1 MIAKSNSSTDSES
14 ESTPSTST
22 AFLEGSPL
30 SADEL
35 YQLTLYKWRY
45 SLEAYGFEP
54 EEVRSLMFMKWLCAS
69 HRVQG

>member
-1 MIAKSNSSTDSES
+1 MIAKPNSSTDSES
-14 ESTPSTST
+14 ESTPASTS
-22 AFLEGSPL
+22 FLEGSPL

-54 EEVRSLMFMKWLCAS
+54 EEVRSLMFMKWLYAS